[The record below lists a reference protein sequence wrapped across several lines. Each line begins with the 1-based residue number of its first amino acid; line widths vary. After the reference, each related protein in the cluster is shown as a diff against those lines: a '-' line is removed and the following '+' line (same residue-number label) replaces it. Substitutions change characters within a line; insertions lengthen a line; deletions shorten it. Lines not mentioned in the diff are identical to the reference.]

1 MNPEDFLA
9 AVINGNM
16 TTVRD
21 FVSKEPIKWKTM
33 NEDGVYAIALAIW
46 KKYLEIVEYFL
57 SMGWDIESRNGSTGF
72 LLAVFFGF
80 VKGVDLFVERG
91 CNIEA
96 KNDVGSGA
104 LALAC
109 LGGHLEMVKKLI
121 EMGLSVNETH
131 RDDYISLHSACDRGD
146 VAIATYLIG
155 NGANIEAA
163 TKVLESKLSSMGR
176 LYTCVFIV
184 SFGQTPFLLACY
196 FQRVGVVDLLISKG
210 CNIYAK
216 DKDGD
221 GALAMASLNGNVELA
236 EKLIQLGLD
245 VNEAQQ
251 DGYTSLHWACDKGHL
266 ELAEFLIQNGAKLEI
281 EDDFGYTPFLVACN
295 FEREGVAD
303 LLISKGC
310 NIYAKSKRGD
320 GALAMASWSGN
331 VELAEKLIRLGLDVN
346 EAQRVGYTSLH
357 WACDKGHLELA
368 EFFIQN
374 GANLEVEDENGSTPI
389 LLSAASDNVHL
400 LDMLISKGCDV
411 QAKNKFGNGVLGIAS
426 ANGRVQMVKKL
437 LEMGYS
443 LVETDYFG
451 RTSLHWAAK
460 YNEKEVAEVLIERGA
475 NLEAKDKWG
484 RTPFLHAVSYGHN
497 DFANFLFSKGCNCH
511 AIDHE
516 GHGALALACIHETAE
531 WLLSQFSNQD
541 INSVLHLA
549 AQSDD
554 DEIVSLLISNGA
566 DIEVQDEWG
575 CTPLVTAIEFDSDN
589 VIDFLL
595 KEGCNMY
602 AITKKGECVLDV
614 AIMGGRLDLFHR
626 FVKAGIKATQLSSET
641 RRFLQE
647 AAASESEEAI
657 QYLKEINVVQVSED
671 PLNWA
676 SPQEREEMQQEINW
690 LKRGSSFPRS
700 SESEDRSSVSSR
712 ENELRQ
718 RLEETTQAL
727 SRKEEEFAC
736 LENRAKETEADLE
749 ALDARLRSE
758 AEEKKRALDTKDRE
772 LAQLRAAAQE
782 KDVQIENSRKEIDA
796 VQLNRRAQ
804 LKKKD
809 DQIEA
814 LRLDRGAQLREKDV
828 EIARGRDQIETL
840 RLESEEALLAAQKEV
855 EEAQA
860 TAQEALARADETR
873 ASAEECARRFEDT
886 IAELRSLCDEKD
898 KRLESAKEQ
907 DDLLHIPVA
916 DVKMTTI
923 RLGGGAY
930 GEVKVGY
937 WRGCPV
943 AVKTFYECL
952 DTDYYLDLFKQEI
965 AICTRAR
972 HPNIVFLC
980 GVTTVNDTP
989 LRIVTELLEG
999 SLSDVIKA
1007 SVRCKQLLSLREQI
1021 DLASGMTAGIGY
1033 LHQLGPDG
1041 ILHGDIRSTNIVV
1054 TSLMEAK
1061 ICDLGAARFTQ
1072 VSLSAG
1078 PLSPEYLAPE
1088 RSPGKGQGMHNTKM
1102 ADVYSLGVTLIE
1114 LMIGQHPVVS
1124 RRFEHASRVAHPDV
1138 KTICRRMIEVDRS
1151 ARPSADDCLAVL
1163 ERIQESR
1170 AYKECVAR
1178 RMVKGKMHG
1187 EGQVSLVLGPWP
1199 QSSVGRS

>member
-1 MNPEDFLA
+1 MNPDGFLA
-9 AVINGNM
+9 AVTNGNM
-16 TTVRD
+16 AKVRD
-21 FVSKEPIKWKTM
+21 YVSKEPRKWKTIVD
-33 NEDGVYAIALAIW
+33 EDGDFAIALAIW
-46 KKYLEIVEYFL
+46 KKYLEIVKYFL
-57 SMGWDIESRNGSTGF
+57 SMGWDIESRVDKSGSTGF
-72 LLAVFFGF
+72 LHAACYGF
-80 VKGVDLFVERG
+80 VEGVDLFVERG

-96 KNDVGSGA
+96 KSDLGNGA

-121 EMGLSVNETH
+121 EMGFSVNETH
-131 RDDYISLHSACDRGD
+131 QNDYISLHCACDRGH
-146 VAIATYLIG
+146 VAIATYLIE
-155 NGANIEAA
+155 NGANIEAEN
-163 TKVLESKLSSMGR
+163 KFGR
-176 LYTCVFIV
+176 
-184 SFGQTPFLLACY
+184 TPFLLACY
-196 FQRVGVVDLLISKG
+196 LQRVGVVDLLISKG

-221 GALAMASLNGNVELA
+221 GALALASLKGNVKLA
-236 EKLIQLGLD
+236 EKLIRLGLD
-245 VNEAQQ
+245 VNEAHS
-251 DGYTSLHWACDKGHL
+251 DGYTSLHWACEKGHL
-266 ELAEFLIQNGAKLEI
+266 DLAQFLIQNCANLEI
-281 EDDFGYTPFLVACN
+281 ESKSGYTPFLVACN
-295 FEREGVAD
+295 CERVGVVD

-310 NIYAKSKRGD
+310 NIYAKRKRGD
-320 GALAMASWSGN
+320 GALAMASWRGN
-331 VELAEKLIRLGLDVN
+331 VKLAEKLIRLGLDVN
-346 EAQRVGYTSLH
+346 EAQVFCKTSLH
-357 WACDKGHLELA
+357 WAAQNGHLELA
-368 EFFIQN
+368 EFLIKN

-389 LLSAASDNVHL
+389 LLSAAVGNFDL

-411 QAKNKFGNGVLGIAS
+411 QAKNKVGNGVLGIAS
-426 ANGRVQMVKKL
+426 ANGRVEMVKKL
-437 LEMGYS
+437 LKMRFS
-443 LVETDYFG
+443 QFETDYFG
-451 RTSLHWAAK
+451 RTSLHWAAT
-460 YNEKEVAEVLIERGA
+460 YNEREVAEVLIERGA
-475 NLEAKDKWG
+475 NVEAKDKRG
-484 RTPFLHAVSYGHN
+484 RTPFLRAVLYGHN
-497 DFANFLFSKGCNCH
+497 EFANFLLSKGCNRH
-511 AIDHE
+511 AIDHK
-516 GHGALALACIHETAE
+516 GHGALALACIEKHYETAE
-531 WLLSQFSNQD
+531 WLLSKFNDQD

-554 DEIVSLLISNGA
+554 DRIVSLLISNGA

-575 CTPLVTAIEFDSDN
+575 CTPLVTAIEFGSDN

-602 AITKKGECVLDV
+602 AKTKKGEFVLDV

-626 FVKAGIKATQLSSET
+626 VVKAGIKATQLSSET

-657 QYLKEINVVQVSED
+657 QCLKEINVLQCSED

-676 SPQEREEMQQEINW
+676 SPQEREEMQQEISD
-690 LKRGSSFPRS
+690 LKAQQNKR
-700 SESEDRSSVSSR
+700 DDSSVQEVVRLRERLDATIRASARGEKEVERIQESSR
-712 ENELRQ
+712 YLVARSQ
-718 RLEETTQAL
+718 R
-727 SRKEEEFAC
+727 
-736 LENRAKETEADLE
+736 
-749 ALDARLRSE
+749 
-758 AEEKKRALDTKDRE
+758 
-772 LAQLRAAAQE
+772 
-782 KDVQIENSRKEIDA
+782 
-796 VQLNRRAQ
+796 
-804 LKKKD
+804 
-809 DQIEA
+809 
-814 LRLDRGAQLREKDV
+814 
-828 EIARGRDQIETL
+828 
-840 RLESEEALLAAQKEV
+840 SEEALLDARKEV
-855 EEAQA
+855 EEA
-860 TAQEALARADETR
+860 LARAEETR
-873 ASAEECARRFEDT
+873 TSAEERARRFEDT

-923 RLGGGAY
+923 RLGGGSY

-943 AVKTFYECL
+943 AVKTFFDCL

-1021 DLASGMTAGIGY
+1021 DLALGMTAGIGY

-1061 ICDLGAARFTQ
+1061 ICDLGAARFAQ

-1088 RSPGKGQGMHNTKM
+1088 RSPEKGMRNTKK
-1102 ADVYSLGVTLIE
+1102 ADLYSLGVTLIE
-1114 LMIGQHPVVS
+1114 LMIGQQPVAILRV
-1124 RRFEHASRVAHPDV
+1124 EQASRVAHPDV
-1138 KTICRRMIEVDRS
+1138 KKICRRMIEEDRS
-1151 ARPSADDCLAVL
+1151 ARPSADVCLAVL

-1170 AYKECVAR
+1170 AYEECVAR

-1199 QSSVGRS
+1199 QSSIGRS